1 MDDLKFALS
10 PADAELV
17 GQALDVYATTLLLTP
32 LGLGLDLLRSVRALR
47 ERLDEAGLLH
57 QAVTEAMDDPDS
69 NVVVFARA

>member
-17 GQALDVYATTLLLTP
+17 GLALDVYATTLLLTP
-32 LGLGLDLLRSVRALR
+32 LGLGLDLLCSVRALR
-47 ERLDEAGLLH
+47 QRLDEAGMLH
-57 QAVTEAMDDPDS
+57 QAVSEAMDDPDS